1 MTCLARN
8 FLALSGLVAVALATT
23 ASPVLA
29 QGDAVT
35 PGLIEKTARANFREF
50 FDLLAMPNDA
60 IDAQDIRKN
69 ADWLEA
75 AFRKRG
81 FVTKQLENNGKPLV
95 FAEFARKRANA
106 KTILFYMHFDGQPVI
121 PGAVG
126 AEEPVDR
133 GASSA

>member
-1 MTCLARN
+1 
-8 FLALSGLVAVALATT
+8 
-23 ASPVLA
+23 
-29 QGDAVT
+29 
-35 PGLIEKTARANFREF
+35 
-50 FDLLAMPNDA
+50 MPNDA
-60 IDAQDIRKN
+60 INAEDIRKN

-95 FAEFARKRANA
+95 FAEFAPKSANA

-133 GASSA
+133 GRQASQRERPMGGHRAGATAAARRSTRTGGFLPAPRPTTRGRS